1 MITPVLFFKYML
13 SRYRLPDQG
22 EGEEIIKIIHPAFF
36 VLIIKIAGFLV
47 LNLLPM
53 VFFYLMLLTFPETL
67 AGDVAWPLIILG
79 ASIYY
84 LSMWMLFFLSFINYY
99 LDVWIVTNH
108 RIIDMEQNGLFART
122 VSEEKIEMVQ
132 DITSEVDGF
141 FPTIFSYGNIYIQTA
156 GKLERF
162 HFEQVPHPEAIRDL
176 IIKLADDNK
185 KKEKQ

>member
-1 MITPVLFFKYML
+1 ML

-22 EGEEIIKIIHPAFF
+22 EGEEIIKIIHPSFF
-36 VLIIKIAGFLV
+36 VLIIKISGFLV

-53 VFFYLMLLTFPETL
+53 VFFYVILLVFPGLLTGELT
-67 AGDVAWPLIILG
+67 WPLIILG
-79 ASIYY
+79 VSIYY
-84 LSMWMLFFLSFINYY
+84 LFMWELFFLSFINYF

-132 DITSEVDGF
+132 DITSEVNGF
-141 FPTIFSYGNIYIQTA
+141 FPTVFSYGNIYIQTA

-162 HFEQVPHPEAIRDL
+162 HFEQVPHPETIRDL

-185 KKEKQ
+185 KVIK